1 MADLGISGVIN
12 NLVNGLVQ
20 VRNAGSIGQNVSG
33 AGQSGGPRQQ
43 STFRSNPLLPQ
54 QHVNIDGVTFDLNA
68 PRGTYLNIVV

>member
-12 NLVNGLVQ
+12 NLVSGFTQ
-20 VRNAGSIGQNVSG
+20 VRNASGIDPTVSG
-33 AGQSGGPRQQ
+33 PSQSGGVRRQ

-68 PRGTYLNIVV
+68 PRGTYVNIVV